1 MGFQEGGQYLPG
13 DYVDEGKLLLFIKDE
28 VASRPPRQGQRL
40 NAERATKKRRAGSYV
55 GPAKRQRGPQGPR
68 PSSGSRSRSGSGDDD
83 DDDDDTG
90 SSLMLMY
97 NTVRGYCSAINELW
111 AQQTSRGLHTAPRP
125 QRVALAALK
134 TSVARGQNQRRR
146 DEYTDRGLA
155 TMRDGYTAS
164 QIPDLSRKVWSLCL
178 GASSVEQH
186 FRTQLCFFFGNSML
200 LRLSNRLP
208 IELPDL
214 FSMPLANEGPK
225 GQGWC
230 LVTVM
235 GQGKTNQHGRLE
247 YGSALRHRDHRSCLI
262 GTLAIYFFWRWHCSG
277 EAFPCFRTS
286 QDWYNIKVLKR
297 DNLHLAECLSD
308 STAASWTRRLYSEAG
323 IKSSKVTHAGRVSGT
338 KLAEANGVSEDQI
351 RRGGRW
357 NSDQMTGCYL
367 TTLPRGFMRGV
378 ADFDPEYASSYFLPR
393 DSVAP
398 PALLLSRV
406 WPDLDRWQA
415 AHLERADATET
426 VEPNLAAG
434 GFLELLQRLR
444 SVFLQ
449 VSQPLCQPYYVPAL

>member
-13 DYVDEGKLLLFIKDE
+13 DYVDEGKLLLFIKDQ
-28 VASRPPRQGQRL
+28 VASRPPRKGQRL
-40 NAERATKKRRAGSYV
+40 KAEQASRKRKREQSCSR
-55 GPAKRQRGPQGPR
+55 PAKCRRGVQGIVPASGTGSGS
-68 PSSGSRSRSGSGDDD
+68 SSGDEDED
-83 DDDDDTG
+83 EEAA

-111 AQQTSRGLHTAPRP
+111 AHQTSRGLHTAPRP
-125 QRVALAALK
+125 QRVALTALK
-134 TSVARGQNQRRR
+134 MSIARGQHQRRR

-155 TMRDGYTAS
+155 TIRDGYTAS
-164 QIPDLSRKVWSLCL
+164 QIPDLARKVWSQCL
-178 GASSVEQH
+178 GPTCIEQQ
-186 FRTQLCFFFGNSML
+186 FRTQLCFLFGNSML

-208 IELPDL
+208 MELPDL
-214 FSMPLANEGPK
+214 FSIPLPNEGPQ

-235 GQGKTNQHGRLE
+235 SQGKTNQHGRLE
-247 YGSALRHRDHRSCLI
+247 YGAALRHRDHRSCLV
-262 GTLAIYFFWRWHCSG
+262 GTLAFYFFWRWHCSG
-277 EAFPCFRTS
+277 EAFPSFRQS
-286 QDWYNIKVLKR
+286 EDWYNIKVLKR
-297 DNLHLAECLSD
+297 DNLHRTEPLSD

-323 IKSSKVTHAGRVSGT
+323 IKTSKVTHAGRVSGAR
-338 KLAEANGVSEDQI
+338 LAELNGVSEDQI

-357 NSDQMTGCYL
+357 NADQMTGCYL
-367 TTLPRGFMRGV
+367 TTLPRGFMRGI

-393 DSVAP
+393 ETVAP
-398 PALLLSRV
+398 SALLLSRV

-415 AHLERADATET
+415 AHQERPDSIEQ

-444 SVFLQ
+444 TVFLQ
-449 VSQPLCQPYYVPAL
+449 VS